1 MNKRDDHDVVRSGEP
16 AADRSD
22 PFATAIRGTRMPM
35 VLTDPHRHDNPI
47 VFASEAF
54 YGLTGYSPDEV
65 IGFNCRF
72 LQGPDSAPE
81 ASARIHTALAAR
93 EPVSLDILN
102 YRKDG
107 TTFWNA
113 LYITP
118 VWAEDGTLE
127 FFFASQLDV
136 SDRIEAQREIVS
148 QKAVVEELVRARTE
162 DLESALAAKTTLLDE
177 LDHRVKNNLTM
188 VGALLRLQA
197 RSVADPALRRTLDT
211 MLQRVD
217 ALATVHRRLYQSG
230 DVVRF
235 DIGTFTAELASDV
248 LNASG
253 RQDIRLVSDVA
264 VIMIPVAQAS
274 ATGLIIN
281 EIITNAIRHGFA
293 GGRGGHLT
301 VSARR
306 SGDEVT
312 IELAD
317 DGGGFDVALPVAGTI
332 GRALIDRLSRQIGGV
347 TEWRS
352 GPAGTHVTLRFPVED
367 AA

>member
-1 MNKRDDHDVVRSGEP
+1 MPGLDLGEVQDVVDDTQQVAPGS
-16 AADRSD
+16 
-22 PFATAIRGTRMPM
+22 
-35 VLTDPHRHDNPI
+35 L
-47 VFASEAF
+47 
-54 YGLTGYSPDEV
+54 Y
-65 IGFNCRF
+65 RF
-72 LQGPDSAPE
+72 GP
-81 ASARIHTALAAR
+81 
-93 EPVSLDILN
+93 
-102 YRKDG
+102 
-107 TTFWNA
+107 
-113 LYITP
+113 
-118 VWAEDGTLE
+118 
-127 FFFASQLDV
+127 
-136 SDRIEAQREIVS
+136 
-148 QKAVVEELVRARTE
+148 
-162 DLESALAAKTTLLDE
+162 
-177 LDHRVKNNLTM
+177 
-188 VGALLRLQA
+188 GALLRLQA

-293 GGRGGHLT
+293 GGRGGQLT
-301 VSARR
+301 ISAAR
-306 SGDEVT
+306 SGDQIT